1 MVNMR
6 KVCYIMRG
14 IPGSGKSWF
23 ANKILEDA
31 NKYGV
36 DVVIH
41 SADDYRY
48 FDGVYVFNIYT
59 SMYGHATC
67 QQAATI
73 SMREG
78 VPIVIIDNTN
88 LYISSIRPYYE
99 AAIANGYKV
108 IVLNVVP
115 PTPEVAT
122 QRNIHS
128 VPADTIAN
136 MYAQWHQAVDWDSL
150 GSGIDVVNIGQ

>member
-1 MVNMR
+1 MVDNR

-14 IPGSGKSWF
+14 IPGSGKSR
-23 ANKILEDA
+23 AAHKMLEYAYQCGIDA
-31 NKYGV
+31 I
-36 DVVIH
+36 IH

-48 FDGVYVFNIYT
+48 FDGVYVFNRYT

-78 VPIVIIDNTN
+78 FPVVIIDNTN
-88 LYISSIRPYYE
+88 LEISSIRPYYE

-108 IVLNVVP
+108 IVLNVTP
-115 PTPEVAT
+115 PSLEVAMK
-122 QRNIHS
+122 RNIHD
-128 VPADTIAN
+128 VPADTMAA
-136 MYAQWHQAVDWDSL
+136 MYAKWSETLDWETL
-150 GSGIDVVNIGQ
+150 GSGIDVRTIPQ